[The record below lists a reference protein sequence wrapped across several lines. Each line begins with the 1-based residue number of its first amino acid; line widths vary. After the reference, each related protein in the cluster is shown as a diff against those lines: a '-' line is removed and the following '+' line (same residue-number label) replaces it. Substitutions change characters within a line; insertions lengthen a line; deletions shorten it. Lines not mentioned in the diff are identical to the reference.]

1 MSGLVH
7 CYRYSFLLPSSLH
20 VGDAMT
26 RRPLVLTLAAT
37 VEQAERTLTH
47 DGLSG
52 APVVASNG
60 V

>member
-37 VEQAERTLTH
+37 VEQATH